1 MRGTEITSHASES
14 ESRFTSGA
22 VINNERNQR
31 KIPIGKKIIELI
43 NTGAVCKKLSF
54 QKTFKRSYKR
64 VLVISRSKSWHM

>member
-1 MRGTEITSHASES
+1 MQVKVNLDLQVVQLLTTKETKK
-14 ESRFTSGA
+14 
-22 VINNERNQR
+22 
-31 KIPIGKKIIELI
+31 KIPIGKKIIELM